1 MGSGFC
7 LGLDSGVPMVFK
19 LKLWRS
25 SKEVGLGG
33 VRGDHCGQRASGV
46 RSGLSL
52 LNLQIRS

>member
-1 MGSGFC
+1 
-7 LGLDSGVPMVFK
+7 MVFK